1 MRAIAPVCALLA
13 LPLAAQL
20 PDDLR
25 AAYDVEAYHLDLRVS
40 PAAKQLNGSV
50 RMTAATTAPG
60 LQVVELDLV
69 DSLDVRMVLLAEQE
83 LEFAHA
89 DDRVRASL
97 PSALSDGERFEL
109 TVVYGGSPGANND
122 FDGFH
127 WVETEDGSPW
137 INTSCQG
144 AGAHSWWPCK
154 SSYYHPE
161 DKPERISMT
170 VTVPDGLY
178 VVSNGVLDGIDE
190 HADPLRTFRWSHPY
204 PLETYTVTLNI
215 APYVVVESELE
226 VTGVD
231 QPVPWIYYVLPED
244 AEKAAVQFTQMPE
257 LIRIF
262 SEAFGPWPF
271 PDAKIALV
279 QTNFW
284 GMEHSTA
291 VAYGSSFP
299 LWIEQNGG
307 RDPWGGRNRWFDYIL
322 VHEMAHEWWGNA
334 VSATHWGDFWL
345 HEGFGTYAEGVYVE
359 GIDGREAAD
368 RYYGEQMRGVNRSR
382 RSRLYRG
389 ADVNSGEAY
398 AGIIY
403 SKGATVLHTLRHYV
417 SDDEAW
423 WQALRDFNTEFRYG
437 NASTE
442 DFQAVLERTTGRD
455 WEQFMTEWVY
465 GEGVPRTNGTVRATE
480 AGILIE
486 LTNEGSGGNGFHL
499 PLDLA
504 WKEDGVD
511 AGARVWVTPG
521 EFEEVVPTEGEV
533 TALSI
538 EHMNRMLGVHSIEVR

>member
-1 MRAIAPVCALLA
+1 MRALLPLCALFA
-13 LPLAAQL
+13 SLPTAQL
-20 PDDLR
+20 PADLR
-25 AAYDVEAYHLDLRVS
+25 EAYDVQAYELALEVQPERRHLG
-40 PAAKQLNGSV
+40 GSV
-50 RMTAATTAPG
+50 RMTAVAQVDG
-60 LQVVELDLV
+60 LSTIELDLT
-69 DSLDVRMVLLAEQE
+69 DE
-83 LEFAHA
+83 LEVIAVHSASAPLEFEHA
-89 DDRVRASL
+89 DGRIRAAWG
-97 PSALSDGERFEL
+97 SALSAGDEFVLRVE
-109 TVVYGGSPGANND
+109 YGGSPGAEND

-127 WVETEDGSPW
+127 WVQTQSGAPW

-144 AGAHSWWPCK
+144 TGAHAWWPCK

-161 DKPERISMT
+161 DKPERVSMDI
-170 VTVPDGLY
+170 TVPEELY
-178 VVSNGVLDGIDE
+178 AVSNGRLEGISDAHE
-190 HADPLRTFRWSHPY
+190 GRRTFRWRHPY
-204 PLETYTVTLNI
+204 PLETYTVTLNV
-215 APYVVVESELE
+215 APYVVVENELE
-226 VTGVD
+226 LEGFD
-231 QPVPWIYYVLPED
+231 EPVPWNYYVLPED

-334 VSATHWGDFWL
+334 VSATHWGDFWI

-359 GIDGREAAD
+359 GVDGREAAD
-368 RYYGEQMRGVNRSR
+368 RYFAEQMRGVNRSR

-403 SKGATVLHTLRHYV
+403 SKGATVLHTLRHFV
-417 SDDEAW
+417 DDDEAW
-423 WQALRDFNTEFRYG
+423 WTTLRQFNQEYRYG

-442 DFQAVLERTTGRD
+442 DFQAVLERNTGRE
-455 WEQFMTEWVY
+455 WEVFMEEWVY
-465 GEGVPRTNGTVRATE
+465 GEGVPRTRGSVSVGE
-480 AGILIE
+480 GGIQIE
-486 LTNEGSGGNGFHL
+486 LTNEGTGSNGFHL

-504 WKEDGVD
+504 WREGESERSE
-511 AGARVWVTPG
+511 RVWVAPG
-521 EFEEVVPTEGEV
+521 EFAHTLAVEGEV
-533 TALSI
+533 SELRLV
-538 EHMNRMLGVHSIEVR
+538 HLDRMLGVHRIEVR

>member
-1 MRAIAPVCALLA
+1 
-13 LPLAAQL
+13 
-20 PDDLR
+20 
-25 AAYDVEAYHLDLRVS
+25 
-40 PAAKQLNGSV
+40 
-50 RMTAATTAPG
+50 MTAATTAPG

>member
-25 AAYDVEAYHLDLRVS
+25 AAYDVEAYHLELRVS

-60 LQVVELDLV
+60 LQGVELDLV
-69 DSLDVRMVLLAEQE
+69 DSLDVRTVLFAEQE
-83 LEFAHA
+83 LDFEHA

-109 TVVYGGSPGANND
+109 TVVYAGSPGASND

-144 AGAHSWWPCK
+144 SGAHSWWPCK

-521 EFEEVVPTEGEV
+521 EFEHIVPTEGEV
-533 TALSI
+533 TELSI

>member
-1 MRAIAPVCALLA
+1 MRAIALVCTLLA

-25 AAYDVEAYHLDLRVS
+25 AAYDVEAYHLDLRVD
-40 PAAKQLNGSV
+40 PAAKLLEGSV

-69 DSLDVRMVLLAEQE
+69 DSLDVRSVLLAGQE
-83 LEFAHA
+83 LDFEHG

-97 PSALSDGERFEL
+97 PSALGDGERFEL
-109 TVVYGGSPGANND
+109 TVVYGGSPGASND

-144 AGAHSWWPCK
+144 SGAHSWWPCK

-161 DKPERISMT
+161 DKPERVSLDI
-170 VTVPDGLY
+170 TVPSELY
-178 VVSNGVLDGIDE
+178 VVSNGRLESIDDSQ
-190 HADPLRTFRWSHPY
+190 AAQLCVRGRHPY
-204 PLETYTVTLNI
+204 PLETYTVTLNV

-226 VTGVD
+226 VAGIEE
-231 QPVPWIYYVLPED
+231 PVPWIYYVLPED

-389 ADVNSGEAY
+389 ADVDSGEAY

-423 WQALRDFNTEFRYG
+423 WQTLRDFNTEFRYG

-442 DFQAVLERTTGRD
+442 DFQAVLERNTGRE
-455 WEQFMTEWVY
+455 WEQFMSEWIY
-465 GEGVPRTNGTVRATE
+465 GEGVPRTNGTVRVTE

-511 AGARVWVTPG
+511 VGARVWVTPG